1 MAQISPSNLILR
13 CYAHG
18 IHGGRWYGVCLDLN
32 LAAEADSF
40 NELKQ
45 KLYEMIS
52 SYFSCVLD
60 TNDKDSIPS
69 LLSRKAPLMD
79 WIKYYLICLR
89 VSIKKLPNIIAFKEL
104 IPFHLSN
111 SC

>member
-1 MAQISPSNLILR
+1 MLR

-18 IHGGRWYGVCLDLN
+18 IHGGRWYGMCLDLN

-45 KLYEMIS
+45 KLHEMIS

-60 TNDKDSIPS
+60 TNDK
-69 LLSRKAPLMD
+69 
-79 WIKYYLICLR
+79 
-89 VSIKKLPNIIAFKEL
+89 
-104 IPFHLSN
+104 
-111 SC
+111 